1 MDVFSIFTLL
11 GGVAFF
17 LFGMNV
23 MSGGLEKMAGSKLK
37 KALRQMTCSKW
48 RSLLIGAGITIA
60 IQSSSALTVMLVGF
74 VNSGLMEVGQT
85 IGVIMGSNI
94 GTTLTAW
101 LLSMVGIESDNFFI
115 RLLKPESFSPLFAI
129 FGILLSM
136 NRSHK
141 KKQLGEIMLG
151 FGVLMFGM
159 ELMSGAVAPLA
170 DTPEFSHVFT
180 AFSNPILGVLTGA
193 VVTGVIQ
200 SSAASIGMLEALSLT
215 GGVTFGA
222 AIPIIMGQNIGTCA
236 TALISSIGVNRNA
249 KRVAVIHISFNIF
262 GTLLFCAVFYALNAF
277 LHFNF
282 LGDAVQPY
290 QIALF
295 HTLFNV
301 GTTAALLPFT
311 GRLEKLANG
320 IVKEKKKGREF
331 AHLDPHLLAS
341 PTLAIGE
348 CTQMVTK
355 MGEYSKDFLKDSLDL
370 LFHYSEK
377 RADEMIED
385 ESKLYIYRDSLMPF
399 LIQLCGN
406 DLSPEDSREVTRL
419 LHAVSDFRRIGDH
432 CINIISCATELSE
445 KEVPLPEKEKDDL
458 RECAKLLNRLS
469 DAATVLFEEND
480 PFLAQDIYSLERA
493 LTSQTS
499 AAKDGYILRLKQGAC
514 PLDDGIL
521 FNDILHNIERVSS
534 HHCSIA
540 ATSLQVSRNEMF

>member
-37 KALRQMTCSKW
+37 KALRNMTCSKW
-48 RSLLIGAGITIA
+48 RSLLIGAGITVA

-101 LLSMVGIESDNFFI
+101 LLSMVGIESDNFFL
-115 RLLKPESFSPLFAI
+115 RLLKPESFSPLFAVA
-129 FGILLSM
+129 GILLAMSK
-136 NRSHK
+136 SHK

-151 FGVLMFGM
+151 FSVLMFGM

-170 DTPEFSHVFT
+170 GMPEFNQAFI
-180 AFSNPILGVLTGA
+180 AFSNPLLGILIGA

-200 SSAASIGMLEALSLT
+200 SSAASIGMLQALSLT

-222 AIPIIMGQNIGTCA
+222 AIPIVMGQNIGTCA

-249 KRVAVIHISFNIF
+249 KRVAVIHIFFNII
-262 GTLLFCAVFYALNAF
+262 GTILFSAIFYALNAF
-277 LHFNF
+277 LNF
-282 LGDAVQPY
+282 KFLNDAVQPY

-301 GTTAALLPFT
+301 GSTIVLLPFT
-311 GRLEKLANG
+311 KQLEKLACLV
-320 IVKEKKKGREF
+320 VKEKKKGHDF
-331 AHLDPHLLAS
+331 AYLDSHLLAS

-355 MGEYSKDFLKDSLDL
+355 MGWYSKDFLKNSLEL

-432 CINIISCATELSE
+432 CINIINCATELNA
-445 KEVPLPEKEKDDL
+445 KEVPLPERERDDL

-493 LTSQTS
+493 LTNQIS
-499 AAKDGYILRLKQGAC
+499 AAKDGYILRLKDGAC
-514 PLDDGIL
+514 PLENGIL

-534 HHCSIA
+534 HHCAIA
-540 ATSLQVSRNEMF
+540 ATALQIARNEIL

>member
-17 LFGMNV
+17 LFGMNT
-23 MSGGLEKMAGSKLK
+23 MSNGLEKMAGCKLK
-37 KALRQMTCSKW
+37 KALREMTCSKW
-48 RSLLIGAGITIA
+48 RSMLIGAGITIA

-85 IGVIMGSNI
+85 IGIIMGSNI

-101 LLSMVGIESDNFFI
+101 LLSMVGIESDNFFL
-115 RLLKPESFSPLFAI
+115 RLLKPESFSPLSAI
-129 FGILLSM
+129 AGILLTLSKS
-136 NRSHK
+136 RK
-141 KKQLGEIMLG
+141 KKQLGEILLG

-159 ELMSGAVAPLA
+159 QLMSDAVAPLA
-170 DTPEFSHVFT
+170 DNPEFGQVFL
-180 AFSNPILGVLTGA
+180 AFSNPILGILIGTVITGI
-193 VVTGVIQ
+193 IQ
-200 SSAASIGMLEALSLT
+200 SSAASIGMLQALSLT

-249 KRVAVIHISFNIF
+249 KRVSVIHISFNVI
-262 GTLLFCAVFYALNAF
+262 GTLLFCSIFYALNALLNFKF
-277 LHFNF
+277 LD
-282 LGDAVQPY
+282 DAIAPY

-301 GTTAALLPFT
+301 ATTAVLLPFT
-311 GRLEKLANG
+311 KQLEKLSRR
-320 IVKEKKKGREF
+320 IVKEKKKGCDF
-331 AHLDPHLLAS
+331 AYLDPHLLTT

-348 CTQMVTK
+348 CTQMTAK
-355 MGEYSKDFLKDSLDL
+355 MGEYSRDFLKDSLDL

-419 LHAVSDFRRIGDH
+419 LHAVGDFRRIGDH
-432 CINIISCATELSE
+432 CINIINCATELNE
-445 KEVPLPEKEKDDL
+445 KEIPLPDKEKDDL
-458 RECAKLLNRLS
+458 RECVKLLNRLS
-469 DAATVLFEEND
+469 DAATVMFTEND
-480 PFLAQDIYSLERA
+480 PFLTQDIYSLERA
-493 LTSQTS
+493 LTNQTS
-499 AAKDGYILRLKQGAC
+499 AAKDGYIQRLKEGAC
-514 PLDDGIL
+514 PLEDGIL
-521 FNDILHNIERVSS
+521 FNDLLHNIERVSS
-534 HHCSIA
+534 HHCAIA
-540 ATSLQVSRNEMF
+540 ATALQVSRNEP